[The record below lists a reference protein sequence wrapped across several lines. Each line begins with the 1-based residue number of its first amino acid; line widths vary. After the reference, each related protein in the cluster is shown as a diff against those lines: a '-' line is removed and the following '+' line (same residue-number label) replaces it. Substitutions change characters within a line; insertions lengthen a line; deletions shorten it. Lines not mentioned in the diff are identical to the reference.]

1 MSPTAIGTEVEP
13 TVRESVKS
21 DMLGQKWPLAT
32 PTAIAK
38 TIQRVKYRSSK
49 ESRWNPIDDE
59 FIGWASDELA
69 IKYSR
74 SEVLVYENDRHLTS

>member
-13 TVRESVKS
+13 MVSESVKS
-21 DMLGQKWPLAT
+21 EIVGQKCPLAT
-32 PTAIAK
+32 PTAMAK
-38 TIQRVKYRSSK
+38 TIQTVKYRSSG

-69 IKYSR
+69 IQ
-74 SEVLVYENDRHLTS
+74 